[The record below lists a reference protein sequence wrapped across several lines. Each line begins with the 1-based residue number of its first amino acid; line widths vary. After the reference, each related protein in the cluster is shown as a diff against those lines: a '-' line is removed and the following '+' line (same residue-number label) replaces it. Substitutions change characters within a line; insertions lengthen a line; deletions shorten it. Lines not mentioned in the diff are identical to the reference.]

1 MRVLLVEDDAIVA
14 RGVTLALKNA
24 TMVVECADTGEEALE
39 LARLYDYDIV
49 VLDLMLPDLE
59 GYEVVRRLR
68 AARVETPVLILSGLT
83 RPQAKIK
90 GFGMG
95 ADDYITKPFDQQELV
110 ARIQAIVRRAKGFS
124 QPSLSVGPLTLNLGS
139 REVTIEG
146 RSVHLTGKEYAV
158 LELLTLRKGIVL
170 TKEAFLNHLYGGMDE
185 PEVKIIDVFICKLR
199 KKLAQA
205 GAGDL
210 IGTVWGRGYV
220 MRDPAN
226 GRMPGIL
233 PDRRDGANAA

>member
-1 MRVLLVEDDAIVA
+1 MRVLLVEDDTIVA
-14 RGVTLALKNA
+14 RGVSLALKAA
-24 TMVVECADTGEEALE
+24 TMIVDTADTGEEALE

-49 VLDLMLPDLE
+49 VLDLMLPDME

-68 AARVETPVLILSGLT
+68 AARIETPVLILSGLT
-83 RPQAKIK
+83 RPQAKVR

-124 QPSLSVGPLTLNLGS
+124 QPTLTVGPLTLNLGS
-139 REVTIEG
+139 REVSVEG
-146 RSVHLTGKEYAV
+146 RNVHLTGKEYAV
-158 LELLTLRKGIVL
+158 LELLTLRKGVVL

-205 GAGDL
+205 GASDL

-220 MRDPAN
+220 LRDPTSGN
-226 GRMPGIL
+226 RVSL
-233 PDRRDGANAA
+233 AAERAVAAA